1 MSDDD
6 RGAPA
11 TPPIDHLDNA
21 LTGALPCVTCRY
33 DLKGLSIRS
42 LCPECGT
49 AVRATIL
56 YQVDPMADAFQPIR
70 HPRVLAWGLVLWSA
84 SALVSALAV
93 WGLRSADLIAT
104 QTFSSPHVPWLASLA
119 LWGVLLSWVGSLT
132 MIRPLPSMNRWHSI
146 GALLASLA
154 YLPLIWAMGRMLLEI
169 DPTRPPPYFSV
180 EPGADRVGLRLVASG
195 SMIASIL
202 LIRPVARDLVKRSLV
217 LRTGRVDRQT
227 LLVMAVVLGV
237 SMLGDLLRLAAADA
251 QWIDPVPWAT
261 IGTLLV
267 VLSSGLFTLGL
278 LGATVDGWRIRRAIL
293 IPAPSMTQVLGEE
306 GAKRLSGSFHVP

>member
-1 MSDDD
+1 MNRTDGTFFKDDAPDAHDALLTKRFRQSGVVIFGND
-6 RGAPA
+6 R
-11 TPPIDHLDNA
+11 DNA

-146 GALLASLA
+146 GALLALD
-154 YLPLIWAMGRMLLEI
+154 LHDGRALT
-169 DPTRPPPYFSV
+169 PA
-180 EPGADRVGLRLVASG
+180 PGDRVDGSNGGQSG
-195 SMIASIL
+195 
-202 LIRPVARDLVKRSLV
+202 
-217 LRTGRVDRQT
+217 GR
-227 LLVMAVVLGV
+227 AG
-237 SMLGDLLRLAAADA
+237 G
-251 QWIDPVPWAT
+251 
-261 IGTLLV
+261 
-267 VLSSGLFTLGL
+267 
-278 LGATVDGWRIRRAIL
+278 RA
-293 IPAPSMTQVLGEE
+293 G
-306 GAKRLSGSFHVP
+306 G